1 MNEWHRSIRFRNPPI
16 KCSLVRLYRH
26 WARGIFKPPIP
37 TGVLEVEVF
46 EDRNCRITWTA
57 YQQEDLIYLH
67 RLYPSVTVRD
77 RDHEVSGKSQTFDTT
92 VLFVSRLLIFKH

>member
-1 MNEWHRSIRFRNPPI
+1 MIVIEAFGSETPLSIALGCTAIDP
-16 KCSLVRLYRH
+16 
-26 WARGIFKPPIP
+26 ARGIFKSPIP

-57 YQQEDLIYLH
+57 YQQDDLIYLH

-77 RDHEVSGKSQTFDTT
+77 RDHEKSGRSQTFDTT